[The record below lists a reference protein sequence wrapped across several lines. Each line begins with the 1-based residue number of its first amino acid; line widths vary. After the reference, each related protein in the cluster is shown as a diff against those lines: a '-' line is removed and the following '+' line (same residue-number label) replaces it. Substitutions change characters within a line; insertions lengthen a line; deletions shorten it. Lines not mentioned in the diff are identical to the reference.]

1 MNQQVYEDLDNDAL
15 FSDSSFMLFS
25 PGRNLKDERDGYRV
39 QDQSTQKHTQLKRN
53 DLLECNYKDNQS
65 VNDNT
70 DKPFTNQDLSNA
82 FAMSN
87 SLFENYQSQTNELE
101 SNLDMAVG
109 TQLFSTFI
117 NNMAD
122 QINTDPEVRARIYN
136 VNQFH
141 SNYKVGET

>member
-15 FSDSSFMLFS
+15 FSDSSLMFFS
-25 PGRNLKDERDGYRV
+25 PGHNLKDERDGYRV

-70 DKPFTNQDLSNA
+70 EKPFTNQDLSNA

-87 SLFENYQSQTNELE
+87 SLFDSQSQTNELD
-101 SNLDMAVG
+101 SLDMAVG
-109 TQLFSTFI
+109 TQLFLEFI

>member
-1 MNQQVYEDLDNDAL
+1 MHYLVIQASCYFLLDTIWKMKEMGIG
-15 FSDSSFMLFS
+15 FKI
-25 PGRNLKDERDGYRV
+25 NLPK
-39 QDQSTQKHTQLKRN
+39 KHTQLNRN
-53 DLLECNYKDNQS
+53 DLQESNYKNNES
-65 VNDNT
+65 VNDNSE
-70 DKPFTNQDLSNA
+70 KPFTNQDLSNA

-87 SLFENYQSQTNELE
+87 SLFETYQSQTNELE

-109 TQLFSTFI
+109 TQLFLEFI